1 MLGEAS
7 SGAASDLADATDL
20 ATRMVREY
28 GMSTRLGPVGFAS
41 GSPMYLGTEEVR
53 SRAYADNTQRVM
65 DEEVADLLREAERTA
80 TALLADHRAALDRL
94 ADDLVARETLDG
106 TTVEAA
112 LAGAGEPT
120 LAVGSG
126 DSDDSVGEP
135 HHDAPATS
143 AARGV

>member
-1 MLGEAS
+1 
-7 SGAASDLADATDL
+7 
-20 ATRMVREY
+20 
-28 GMSTRLGPVGFAS
+28 
-41 GSPMYLGTEEVR
+41 
-53 SRAYADNTQRVM
+53 M

-106 TTVEAA
+106 TAVEAA

-126 DSDDSVGEP
+126 DSALGEP